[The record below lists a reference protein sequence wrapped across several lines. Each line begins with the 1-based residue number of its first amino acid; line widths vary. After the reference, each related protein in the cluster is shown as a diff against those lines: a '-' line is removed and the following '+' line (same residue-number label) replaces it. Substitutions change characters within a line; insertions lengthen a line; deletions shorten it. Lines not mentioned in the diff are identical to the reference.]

1 MKGVD
6 VMDIRFAVEQSALA
20 QLCPEDRVDDVWEV
34 VHTMELPQSQK
45 QLDSDVFYAL
55 RKLGLAR

>member
-1 MKGVD
+1 
-6 VMDIRFAVEQSALA
+6 MDIRFAVEQSALA